1 MCSRYY
7 RKSDKQKIAEA
18 FHVRGDLSSL
28 VLAPTNYNVAPVTFQ
43 SVVCNGKET
52 GERELVLMR
61 WGLIPFFAKSEE
73 QYKDLSTINA
83 KADNLTKSNMW
94 REPFKRH
101 RCLVPADGLY
111 EWPKPGHL
119 ISTTYDPAPTVETDA
134 EVTTAPNE
142 LLATIQDRLA
152 LILHPRDYDRWLAN
166 DEADPRLPLDLLHPF
181 ASRLATCV

>member
-134 EVTTAPNE
+134 EESGNLFDTEMQAIKQVKAAKPVKRVSISPWPIPRRCSSPSPASGIRGSAMTAP
-142 LLATIQDRLA
+142 T
-152 LILHPRDYDRWLAN
+152 
-166 DEADPRLPLDLLHPF
+166 
-181 ASRLATCV
+181 